1 MKKFLLSL
9 LAMTTLVG
17 CGSKDDNNPTPPQR
31 PDFTKEQ
38 QNYLPTKK
46 VKHVTAT
53 YVEADYENGSYPS
66 VQYKD
71 FLNPELNQGQKF
83 TVKTMEYLYE
93 YDNAGRITK
102 VTFKRE
108 GDSDIVSTLTYSNIS
123 VTITTPP
130 PYDGIREPRSIE
142 YGLNSSGNILSLGV
156 YNEKQQLKNSMS
168 AGTFTWEN
176 DNLTKISRKITRN
189 GVVKERGVKFSYNSA
204 TNKNKFY
211 LLDHTGDDIRS
222 YQEYF
227 ALSIAIIKG
236 AAPKNLPIEATPLEE
251 NDSYSS
257 RFERPV
263 SFSYTFDSDEF
274 VKTIAE
280 KENKFSTFYGG
291 VIYYSPDNSIKDK
304 IITEIEKYKG
314 HIFLYFDKLEGRYLG
329 FVNIKLFP
337 EEIIV
342 TKSTI
347 KLIPCIAKIIL
358 TKSAKKLLKKQKY
371 IISSIN
377 KRYIDSDTN
386 EETIDVPAG
395 IIISNREFGLV
406 ITSEE
411 AKKNKKTLAYIA
423 DKDKLKKI
431 YELLEI

>member
-9 LAMTTLVG
+9 LATATLVG
-17 CGSKDDNNPTPPQR
+17 CGSKDDNTPTPPQR

-53 YVEADYENGSYPS
+53 YVEANYENGSYPS

-71 FLNPELNQGQKF
+71 FLKPELDQGQKF
-83 TVKTMEYLYE
+83 TMKTMEYFYE
-93 YDNAGRITK
+93 YDSAGRITK

-108 GDSDIVSTLTYSNIS
+108 GSSDIVSTLTYSDIS

-130 PYDGIREPRSIE
+130 PYDGIREPQSIE
-142 YGLNSSGNILSLGV
+142 YGLNSSGNILSIGI

-176 DNLTKISRKITRN
+176 DNLTKMSRKVTRN
-189 GVVKERGVKFSYNSA
+189 GALKERGVEFSYNTA

-227 ALSIAIIKG
+227 ALSIAVIKG
-236 AAPKNLPIEATPLEE
+236 AAPKNLPTEVTPLEE

-257 RFERPV
+257 RFDRPV

-280 KENKFSTFYGG
+280 KENKFVPGSLYSYVPNNGNNEIATYWSELQTLIANIENKTVTDKSYKFISDDGSTRIFEIT
-291 VIYYSPDNSIKDK
+291 VPVKVEKDSNGK
-304 IITEIEKYKG
+304 TINLNVNKVCKFTVSYNNTSATDIRMNASYNADMIT
-314 HIFLYFDKLEGRYLG
+314 
-329 FVNIKLFP
+329 N
-337 EEIIV
+337 
-342 TKSTI
+342 
-347 KLIPCIAKIIL
+347 
-358 TKSAKKLLKKQKY
+358 
-371 IISSIN
+371 
-377 KRYIDSDTN
+377 
-386 EETIDVPAG
+386 
-395 IIISNREFGLV
+395 
-406 ITSEE
+406 
-411 AKKNKKTLAYIA
+411 
-423 DKDKLKKI
+423 
-431 YELLEI
+431 YELNY

>member
-9 LAMTTLVG
+9 LATATLVG
-17 CGSKDDNNPTPPQR
+17 CGSKDDNTPTPPQR

-71 FLNPELNQGQKF
+71 FLKPELDQGQKF
-83 TVKTMEYLYE
+83 TMKTMEYFYE
-93 YDNAGRITK
+93 YDSAGRITK

-108 GDSDIVSTLTYSNIS
+108 GSSDIVSTLAYSNIS

-142 YGLNSSGNILSLGV
+142 YGLNSSGNILGMGI

-176 DNLTKISRKITRN
+176 DNLTKMSRKVTRN
-189 GVVKERGVKFSYNSA
+189 GVVKERGLKFSYNSA

-211 LLDHTGDDIRS
+211 LLNAIGDDIRS

-280 KENKFSTFYGG
+280 KENKFVPGSLYSYVPNNGNNEIATYWSELQTLIANIENKTVTDKSYKLISDDGSTRIFEIT
-291 VIYYSPDNSIKDK
+291 VPIKVEKDSNGK
-304 IITEIEKYKG
+304 TINLNVNKVCKFTVSYNNTSATNISMDASYNADIIT
-314 HIFLYFDKLEGRYLG
+314 
-329 FVNIKLFP
+329 N
-337 EEIIV
+337 
-342 TKSTI
+342 
-347 KLIPCIAKIIL
+347 
-358 TKSAKKLLKKQKY
+358 
-371 IISSIN
+371 
-377 KRYIDSDTN
+377 
-386 EETIDVPAG
+386 
-395 IIISNREFGLV
+395 
-406 ITSEE
+406 
-411 AKKNKKTLAYIA
+411 
-423 DKDKLKKI
+423 
-431 YELLEI
+431 YELNY

>member
-9 LAMTTLVG
+9 LATATLVG
-17 CGSKDDNNPTPPQR
+17 CGSKDDNTPTPPQR

-53 YVEADYENGSYPS
+53 YVEANYENGSYPS

-71 FLNPELNQGQKF
+71 FLKPELDQGQKF
-83 TVKTMEYLYE
+83 TMKTMEYFYE
-93 YDNAGRITK
+93 YDSAGRITK

-108 GDSDIVSTLTYSNIS
+108 GSSDIVSTLTYSDIS

-130 PYDGIREPRSIE
+130 PYDGIREPQSIE
-142 YGLNSSGNILSLGV
+142 YGLNSSGNILSIGI

-176 DNLTKISRKITRN
+176 DNLTKMSRKVTRN
-189 GVVKERGVKFSYNSA
+189 GALKERGVEFSYNTA

-227 ALSIAIIKG
+227 ALSIAVIKG
-236 AAPKNLPIEATPLEE
+236 AAPKNLPTEVTPLEE

-257 RFERPV
+257 RFDRPV

-274 VKTIAE
+274 VKTIVE
-280 KENKFSTFYGG
+280 KENKFVLGSL
-291 VIYYSPDNSIKDK
+291 YSYVPDNGNNEIATYWSELQTLIANIENKTVTDKSYKFISDDGSTRIFEITVPVKVEKDSNGK
-304 IITEIEKYKG
+304 TINLNVNKVCKFTVFYNNTSATDIRMEATYNADIIT
-314 HIFLYFDKLEGRYLG
+314 
-329 FVNIKLFP
+329 N
-337 EEIIV
+337 
-342 TKSTI
+342 
-347 KLIPCIAKIIL
+347 
-358 TKSAKKLLKKQKY
+358 
-371 IISSIN
+371 
-377 KRYIDSDTN
+377 
-386 EETIDVPAG
+386 
-395 IIISNREFGLV
+395 
-406 ITSEE
+406 
-411 AKKNKKTLAYIA
+411 
-423 DKDKLKKI
+423 
-431 YELLEI
+431 YELNY

>member
-9 LAMTTLVG
+9 LATATLVG
-17 CGSKDDNNPTPPQR
+17 CGSKDDNTPTPPQR

-53 YVEADYENGSYPS
+53 YVEANYENGSYPS

-71 FLNPELNQGQKF
+71 FLKPELDQGQKF
-83 TVKTMEYLYE
+83 TMKTMEYFYE
-93 YDNAGRITK
+93 YDSAGRITK

-108 GDSDIVSTLTYSNIS
+108 GSSDIVSTLTYSDIS

-130 PYDGIREPRSIE
+130 PYDGIREPQSIE
-142 YGLNSSGNILSLGV
+142 YGLNSSGNILSIGI

-176 DNLTKISRKITRN
+176 DNLTKMSRKVTRN
-189 GVVKERGVKFSYNSA
+189 GALKERGVEFSYNTA

-227 ALSIAIIKG
+227 ALSIAVIKG
-236 AAPKNLPIEATPLEE
+236 AAPKNLPTEVTPLEE

-257 RFERPV
+257 RFDRPV

-280 KENKFSTFYGG
+280 KENKFVPGSL
-291 VIYYSPDNSIKDK
+291 YSYVPNNGNNEIATYWSELQTLIANIENKTVTDK
-304 IITEIEKYKG
+304 SY
-314 HIFLYFDKLEGRYLG
+314 
-329 FVNIKLFP
+329 
-337 EEIIV
+337 
-342 TKSTI
+342 
-347 KLIPCIAKIIL
+347 KLISDDGSTRIFEITVPVKVEKDSNGKTINLNVNKVCKF
-358 TKSAKKLLKKQKY
+358 TVSYNNTSATN
-371 IISSIN
+371 ISMEATYNADMI
-377 KRYIDSDTN
+377 TN
-386 EETIDVPAG
+386 
-395 IIISNREFGLV
+395 
-406 ITSEE
+406 
-411 AKKNKKTLAYIA
+411 
-423 DKDKLKKI
+423 
-431 YELLEI
+431 YELNY

>member
-1 MKKFLLSL
+1 MKKVLFSILT
-9 LAMTTLVG
+9 LAVLVS
-17 CGSKDDNNPTPPQR
+17 CNNKDDSTPINIS
-31 PDFTKEQ
+31 KEQ

-71 FLNPELNQGQKF
+71 FLKPELDQGQKF
-83 TVKTMEYLYE
+83 TMKTMEYFYE
-93 YDNAGRITK
+93 YDSAGRITK

-108 GDSDIVSTLTYSNIS
+108 GSSDIVSTLAYSNIS

-142 YGLNSSGNILSLGV
+142 YGLNSSGNILGMGI

-176 DNLTKISRKITRN
+176 DNLTKISRKVTRN
-189 GVVKERGVKFSYNSA
+189 GVLKERGVKFSYNSA

-227 ALSIAIIKG
+227 AFSIAVIKG
-236 AAPKNLPIEATPLEE
+236 AAPKSLPIEVSPLEG
-251 NDSYSS
+251 NDPYSS
-257 RFERPV
+257 HFERPV

-280 KENKFSTFYGG
+280 KENKFVPGSLYSYVPNNGNNEIATYWSELQTLIANIENKTVTDKSYKLISDDGSTRIFEIT
-291 VIYYSPDNSIKDK
+291 VPIKVEKDSNGK
-304 IITEIEKYKG
+304 TINLNVNKVCKFTVSYNNTSATNISMDASYNADIIT
-314 HIFLYFDKLEGRYLG
+314 
-329 FVNIKLFP
+329 N
-337 EEIIV
+337 
-342 TKSTI
+342 
-347 KLIPCIAKIIL
+347 
-358 TKSAKKLLKKQKY
+358 
-371 IISSIN
+371 
-377 KRYIDSDTN
+377 
-386 EETIDVPAG
+386 
-395 IIISNREFGLV
+395 
-406 ITSEE
+406 
-411 AKKNKKTLAYIA
+411 
-423 DKDKLKKI
+423 
-431 YELLEI
+431 YELNY

>member
-1 MKKFLLSL
+1 MKRILLSL
-9 LAMTTLVG
+9 LAMATLVG

-71 FLNPELNQGQKF
+71 FLKPELNQGQKF
-83 TVKTMEYLYE
+83 TVKTMEYFYE

-123 VTITTPP
+123 VTITSPP

-176 DNLTKISRKITRN
+176 DNLTKISRKVTRN

-227 ALSIAIIKG
+227 AFSIAVIKG
-236 AAPKNLPIEATPLEE
+236 AAPKNLPIEVSPLEG
-251 NDSYSS
+251 NDPYSS
-257 RFERPV
+257 HFERPV

-280 KENKFSTFYGG
+280 KENKFVPGSLYSYVPNNGNNEIATYWSELQTLIANIENKTVTDKSYKLISDDGSTRIFEIT
-291 VIYYSPDNSIKDK
+291 VPIKVEKDSNGK
-304 IITEIEKYKG
+304 TINLNVNKVCKFTVSYNNTSATNISMDASYNADIIT
-314 HIFLYFDKLEGRYLG
+314 
-329 FVNIKLFP
+329 N
-337 EEIIV
+337 
-342 TKSTI
+342 
-347 KLIPCIAKIIL
+347 
-358 TKSAKKLLKKQKY
+358 
-371 IISSIN
+371 
-377 KRYIDSDTN
+377 
-386 EETIDVPAG
+386 
-395 IIISNREFGLV
+395 
-406 ITSEE
+406 
-411 AKKNKKTLAYIA
+411 
-423 DKDKLKKI
+423 
-431 YELLEI
+431 YELNY

>member
-9 LAMTTLVG
+9 LATATLVG
-17 CGSKDDNNPTPPQR
+17 CGSKDDNTPTPPQR

-71 FLNPELNQGQKF
+71 FLKPELNQGQKF
-83 TVKTMEYLYE
+83 TVKTMEYFYE
-93 YDNAGRITK
+93 YDSAGRITK

-123 VTITTPP
+123 VTITSPP

-176 DNLTKISRKITRN
+176 DNLTKISRKVTRN

-211 LLDHTGDDIRS
+211 LIDHTGDDIRS

-280 KENKFSTFYGG
+280 KENKFVPGSLYSYVPNNGNNEIDTYWSELQTLIANIENKTVTDKSYKFISDDGSTRIFEITVPVKVEKDSNGKTINLNVNKVCKFTVSYNNTSATD
-291 VIYYSPDNSIKDK
+291 IRMEATYYAD
-304 IITEIEKYKG
+304 IIT
-314 HIFLYFDKLEGRYLG
+314 
-329 FVNIKLFP
+329 N
-337 EEIIV
+337 
-342 TKSTI
+342 
-347 KLIPCIAKIIL
+347 
-358 TKSAKKLLKKQKY
+358 
-371 IISSIN
+371 
-377 KRYIDSDTN
+377 
-386 EETIDVPAG
+386 
-395 IIISNREFGLV
+395 
-406 ITSEE
+406 
-411 AKKNKKTLAYIA
+411 
-423 DKDKLKKI
+423 
-431 YELLEI
+431 YELNY

>member
-9 LAMTTLVG
+9 LATVALVG
-17 CGSKDDNNPTPPQR
+17 CGSKDDNEPTPPQR

-46 VKHVTAT
+46 VKHVTAS

-71 FLNPELNQGQKF
+71 FLKPELDQGQKF
-83 TVKTMEYLYE
+83 TMKTMEYFYE
-93 YDNAGRITK
+93 YDSAGRITK

-108 GDSDIVSTLTYSNIS
+108 GSSDIVSTLAYSDIS
-123 VTITTPP
+123 VTITAPP

-142 YGLNSSGNILSLGV
+142 YGLNSSGNILSIGI

-176 DNLTKISRKITRN
+176 DNLTKISRKVTRN
-189 GVVKERGVKFSYNSA
+189 GVLKERGVKFSYNSA

-236 AAPKNLPIEATPLEE
+236 AAPKNLPTEVTPLEE
-251 NDSYSS
+251 NDPYSS

-263 SFSYTFDSDEF
+263 SFSYTFDGDEF
-274 VKTIAE
+274 VKTITE
-280 KENKFSTFYGG
+280 KENKFVPGSLYSYVPNNGNNEIATYWNELQTLIANIENKTVTDKSYKFISDDGSTRIFEIT
-291 VIYYSPDNSIKDK
+291 VPIKVEKDSNGK
-304 IITEIEKYKG
+304 TINLNVNKVCKFTVSYNNTSATNISMDASYNADIIT
-314 HIFLYFDKLEGRYLG
+314 
-329 FVNIKLFP
+329 N
-337 EEIIV
+337 
-342 TKSTI
+342 
-347 KLIPCIAKIIL
+347 
-358 TKSAKKLLKKQKY
+358 
-371 IISSIN
+371 
-377 KRYIDSDTN
+377 
-386 EETIDVPAG
+386 
-395 IIISNREFGLV
+395 
-406 ITSEE
+406 
-411 AKKNKKTLAYIA
+411 
-423 DKDKLKKI
+423 
-431 YELLEI
+431 YELNY

>member
-1 MKKFLLSL
+1 MKRILLSL
-9 LAMTTLVG
+9 LAMATLVG

-71 FLNPELNQGQKF
+71 FLKPELNQGQKF
-83 TVKTMEYLYE
+83 TVKTMEYFYE

-108 GDSDIVSTLTYSNIS
+108 GDSDIISTLTYSNIS

-176 DNLTKISRKITRN
+176 DNLTKISRKVTRN

-263 SFSYTFDSDEF
+263 SFSYTFDGDEF
-274 VKTIAE
+274 VKTITE
-280 KENKFSTFYGG
+280 KENKFVPGSL
-291 VIYYSPDNSIKDK
+291 YSYVPNNGNNEIATYWSELQTLIANIENKTVTDK
-304 IITEIEKYKG
+304 SY
-314 HIFLYFDKLEGRYLG
+314 
-329 FVNIKLFP
+329 
-337 EEIIV
+337 
-342 TKSTI
+342 
-347 KLIPCIAKIIL
+347 KLISDDGSTRIFEITVPVKVEKDSNGKTINLNVNKVCKF
-358 TKSAKKLLKKQKY
+358 TVSYNNTSATN
-371 IISSIN
+371 ISMEATYNADMI
-377 KRYIDSDTN
+377 TN
-386 EETIDVPAG
+386 
-395 IIISNREFGLV
+395 
-406 ITSEE
+406 
-411 AKKNKKTLAYIA
+411 
-423 DKDKLKKI
+423 
-431 YELLEI
+431 YELNY

>member
-9 LAMTTLVG
+9 LATATLVG
-17 CGSKDDNNPTPPQR
+17 CGSKDDNTPTPPQR

-46 VKHVTAT
+46 VKHVTAS

-71 FLNPELNQGQKF
+71 FLKPELDQGQKF
-83 TVKTMEYLYE
+83 TMKTMEYFYE
-93 YDNAGRITK
+93 YDSAGRITK

-108 GDSDIVSTLTYSNIS
+108 GSSDIVSTLAYSDIS
-123 VTITTPP
+123 VTITAPP

-142 YGLNSSGNILSLGV
+142 YGLNSSGNILSIGI

-176 DNLTKISRKITRN
+176 DNLTKMSRKVTRN
-189 GVVKERGVKFSYNSA
+189 GVVKERGLKFSYNSA

-211 LLDHTGDDIRS
+211 LLNAIGDDIRS

-227 ALSIAIIKG
+227 ALSIAVIKG
-236 AAPKNLPIEATPLEE
+236 AAPKNLPTEVTPLEE

-257 RFERPV
+257 RFDRPV

-280 KENKFSTFYGG
+280 KENKFVPGSLYSYVPNNGNNEIATYWSELQTLIANIENKTVTDKSYKFISDDGSTRIFEIT
-291 VIYYSPDNSIKDK
+291 VPVKVEKDSNGK
-304 IITEIEKYKG
+304 TINLNVNKVCKFTVSYNNTSATDIRMGATYNADMIT
-314 HIFLYFDKLEGRYLG
+314 
-329 FVNIKLFP
+329 N
-337 EEIIV
+337 
-342 TKSTI
+342 
-347 KLIPCIAKIIL
+347 
-358 TKSAKKLLKKQKY
+358 
-371 IISSIN
+371 
-377 KRYIDSDTN
+377 
-386 EETIDVPAG
+386 
-395 IIISNREFGLV
+395 
-406 ITSEE
+406 
-411 AKKNKKTLAYIA
+411 
-423 DKDKLKKI
+423 
-431 YELLEI
+431 YELNY